1 MHYIYI
7 RFRNEFKPLFLVHT
21 LHTQSKVHSAG
32 DTKLPNSFFFL
43 SDEGDEEELLL
54 PPDDEIDPLI
64 DSSAYSTNNFIQTAE
79 DIDDIDIEENVDY
92 ITGYSLPDQHILD
105 TN

>member
-1 MHYIYI
+1 LLT
-7 RFRNEFKPLFLVHT
+7 FSLFFLYLVIHN
-21 LHTQSKVHSAG
+21 LIH
-32 DTKLPNSFFFL
+32 FFL

-92 ITGYSLPDQHILD
+92 ITSDAA
-105 TN
+105 

>member
-1 MHYIYI
+1 MNGFYFHYLA
-7 RFRNEFKPLFLVHT
+7 FKSLFANFFL
-21 LHTQSKVHSAG
+21 
-32 DTKLPNSFFFL
+32 SFYSNLIHFFL

>member
-1 MHYIYI
+1 M
-7 RFRNEFKPLFLVHT
+7 
-21 LHTQSKVHSAG
+21 
-32 DTKLPNSFFFL
+32 
-43 SDEGDEEELLL
+43 LL

-92 ITGYSLPDQHILD
+92 ITGYSLTDQHILSPI
-105 TN
+105 NPK

>member
-1 MHYIYI
+1 MNGFYFH
-7 RFRNEFKPLFLVHT
+7 FLALKSLF
-21 LHTQSKVHSAG
+21 A
-32 DTKLPNSFFFL
+32 NFFSFLFIVIHNLIHFFL

-92 ITGYSLPDQHILD
+92 ITSDAA
-105 TN
+105 

>member
-1 MHYIYI
+1 MLT
-7 RFRNEFKPLFLVHT
+7 FSFLFIVIHNLIQ
-21 LHTQSKVHSAG
+21 L
-32 DTKLPNSFFFL
+32 FFL

-92 ITGYSLPDQHILD
+92 ITSDAA
-105 TN
+105 